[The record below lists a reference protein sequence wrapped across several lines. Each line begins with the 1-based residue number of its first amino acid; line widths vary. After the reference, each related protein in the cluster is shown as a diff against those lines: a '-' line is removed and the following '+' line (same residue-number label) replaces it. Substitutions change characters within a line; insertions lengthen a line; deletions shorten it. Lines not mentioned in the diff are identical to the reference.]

1 MFPEENLKFCS
12 ISCKNIFL
20 GPEAPLQFSIQI
32 IGSLDPEKERYIPK
46 GHQELFCIQGHL
58 NLIDKG
64 GLLFSLAIRIN
75 NKSEYYVLY
84 QESQQFF
91 KIFAEFF
98 VSKQGT
104 FLQFL
109 RHGHSMQDSTEESNT
124 TENLTLLEVLDPYIE
139 LGIICYE
146 MFNKIDLKCDSLAI
160 PIGMDFKQDL
170 FYENNISF
178 PKQLAC
184 NAMHS
189 LINSLNALKLVNHV
203 KHQELLFE
211 NLANLATAQLMDL
224 FRKKIDPSLCLCIL
238 SQEVLNDIIP
248 G

>member
-1 MFPEENLKFCS
+1 MLPEENLKFCS
-12 ISCKNIFL
+12 ISCKNVFL
-20 GPEAPLQFSIQI
+20 GPETPLQFSIQI
-32 IGSLDPEKERYIPK
+32 TGSLDPEKEKYIPK

-64 GLLFSLAIRIN
+64 GLLFSLAFRIN
-75 NKSEYYVLY
+75 NESEYYVLY

-91 KIFAEFF
+91 KKFAEFF

-104 FLQFL
+104 FLRFL
-109 RHGHSMQDSTEESNT
+109 PHAMQDSTEESNT
-124 TENLTLLEVLDPYIE
+124 TENLNLLEVLNPYIE

-146 MFNKIDLKCDSLAI
+146 MFNKIDFKCDSLVI

-189 LINSLNALKLVNHV
+189 LINSLNALKLVNHI
-203 KHQELLFE
+203 KHQELLFK
-211 NLANLATAQLMDL
+211 NLANLATAQLQDL
-224 FRKKIDPSLCLCIL
+224 FSKKFDPSLDLCIL
-238 SQEVLNDIIP
+238 SQEVLIDIIP

>member
-1 MFPEENLKFCS
+1 MLPEESLKFCS
-12 ISCKNIFL
+12 ISCKNFLL

-32 IGSLDPEKERYIPK
+32 ISSLDPEKEKYIPQ

-64 GLLFSLAIRIN
+64 GLSFSLAIRRN
-75 NKSEYYVLY
+75 GLSEYYVLY
-84 QESQQFF
+84 QEGQQFF
-91 KIFAEFF
+91 KMFAEYF
-98 VSKQGT
+98 VSKHGT

-109 RHGHSMQDSTEESNT
+109 PHAHSKDSTELSSII
-124 TENLTLLEVLDPYIE
+124 ENLSLLIVLDPYIE
-139 LGIICYE
+139 LGIIFYE
-146 MFNKIDLKCDSLAI
+146 MFSKVDIKCDSLAI

-178 PKQLAC
+178 PKKLAC

-189 LINSLNALKLVNHV
+189 LINSLNALKLVNCV
-203 KHQELLFE
+203 KNQQVLFE
-211 NLANLATAQLMDL
+211 NLANLVTAQLQYLLSKKFDL
-224 FRKKIDPSLCLCIL
+224 GLDLCIL
-238 SQEVLNDIIP
+238 SQEVLIDIIP